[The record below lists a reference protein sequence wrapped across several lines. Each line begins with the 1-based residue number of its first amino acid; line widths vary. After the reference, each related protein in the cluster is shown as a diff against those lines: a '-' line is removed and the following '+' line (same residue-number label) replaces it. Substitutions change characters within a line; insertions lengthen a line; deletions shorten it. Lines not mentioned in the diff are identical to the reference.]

1 MMDNDSADSG
11 WAAFIKKLET
21 AEEEFVQGQPAA
33 FKSLW
38 SRSDDVTLCGGFGGI
53 EQGWQNVTQRLD
65 WVSQKFA
72 DGTRTRDEICGFVG
86 PEFAYLVQNEVIN
99 FRVPG
104 QSSRLI
110 QELRATM
117 VFRREDGEWRI
128 VHRHADPQTVT
139 KSPP

>member
-1 MMDNDSADSG
+1 MMANQSADSQ
-11 WAAFIKKLET
+11 WKTFIEKLEI

-72 DGTRTRDEICGFVG
+72 DGTRTRDEISGFVG

-104 QSSRLI
+104 QSSRSI